1 MAQKA
6 STHGR
11 SHHLWLPALL
21 RIATGV
27 LGSIPSHP
35 LAYNCC
41 EALVDGLLSLTIPAR
56 DTVSTNPSINAKQDA
71 HTCVV
76 LETVQSLVEQCHVF
90 RDVSLPAASK
100 LASALSQYCIEV
112 VDLWRKQQHLN
123 PPTTLLLASS
133 SPVVFSW
140 ELVQYQRKAQVMCR
154 SLTVLLTLSA
164 ASNPNSSVNPDSN
177 LLASLDSVILDALG
191 DIMFQ
196 PGLVAVFSSPHHDSL
211 HSHWHNSLAR
221 FCAQA
226 HTAEAVLNATL
237 CRYGEPEI

>member
-90 RDVSLPAASK
+90 RDVSESHGIQK
-100 LASALSQYCIEV
+100 NRVHIYIYIE
-112 VDLWRKQQHLN
+112 R
-123 PPTTLLLASS
+123 
-133 SPVVFSW
+133 
-140 ELVQYQRKAQVMCR
+140 ERER
-154 SLTVLLTLSA
+154 ER
-164 ASNPNSSVNPDSN
+164 
-177 LLASLDSVILDALG
+177 
-191 DIMFQ
+191 DINEF
-196 PGLVAVFSSPHHDSL
+196 
-211 HSHWHNSLAR
+211 
-221 FCAQA
+221 
-226 HTAEAVLNATL
+226 
-237 CRYGEPEI
+237 